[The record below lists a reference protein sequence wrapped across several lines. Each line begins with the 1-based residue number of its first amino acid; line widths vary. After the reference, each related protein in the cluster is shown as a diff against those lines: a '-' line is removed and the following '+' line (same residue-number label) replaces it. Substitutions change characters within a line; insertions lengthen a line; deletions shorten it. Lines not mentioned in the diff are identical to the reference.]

1 MNIPGVEV
9 LSTTLIYGP
18 TVLSIILSIL
28 FTLLAMFSIWGGIGR
43 ILGDYWG
50 LIGIVC
56 ILMVFVCT
64 GFGQAQTKTVLNEH
78 IKTEYVVEIT
88 DDMAWKEIGQN
99 YTVVNK
105 VYESKEIYVIVKEKT
120 DDHS

>member
-1 MNIPGVEV
+1 MNIPGVEI
-9 LSTTLIYGP
+9 LSTTLIYEP

-28 FTLLAMFSIWGGIGR
+28 FTLLAMFFIWGSIGR

-56 ILMVFVCT
+56 MLMIFVCT
-64 GFGQAQTKTVLNEH
+64 GLGQAQTKTILNKH
-78 IKTEYVVEIT
+78 AKTKYVVEIT
-88 DDMAWKEIGQN
+88 DDAAWKEIGPN

-105 VYESKEIYVIVKEKT
+105 VYESKEIYVIVKGEKI
-120 DDHS
+120 